1 MIEKGKPTVKI
12 KTKFYKSASL
22 LMTLIVLI
30 LSIGVFTLV
39 RAQTEITNQY
49 EDSTLKYNA
58 VNNLE
63 ESLSQVLFRARGYY
77 AFQDQRELDLLNENL
92 TAFKTNIEEFQALPL
107 SNEEEELNIILSDF
121 YTNYT
126 ETILP
131 LAISY
136 VENDDYASLRELS
149 AGGTNSEINQ
159 FLDYTQSFN
168 ENVQLE
174 RDTIFNQVIG
184 VINDFTIGFIVLGFL
199 SFVVFF
205 IVIKRLL
212 KEIIDPFDS
221 MILATDNLKKGKTSQ
236 LESNYQLTELSNL
249 ARSFNEMAIEV
260 QEKEEEL
267 TAQNEELISQQDELE
282 YNQGQLREYIT
293 EVEHINKALNQS
305 ALLCITDEKG
315 IIENVN
321 DMFCKISQFTKEE
334 LLGHTTRVLKSGY
347 HTQTFYETMWKTIT
361 KGKIWTGKIQNE
373 TKHGELY
380 WINATIVPF
389 LDDYGKAYRFILIGI
404 DITENKRNEQTL
416 KKLLSET
423 QKAKDKTES
432 YSNLN
437 KELTATVNRDEFLSR
452 VFDYFKVAFEFD
464 KGMLGSVK
472 QKQFALKGIAES
484 HANLFLAG
492 NYLKEILE
500 RLKVES
506 YFVIKREAYKTE
518 KGISLD
524 TVYSYDLYAA
534 VKNDENEIELVLALT
549 RIGYP
554 FTDEEIVEMIMLL
567 GQLKI
572 ALSRINIYE
581 DVQKERSLNKS
592 IVENVT
598 EGLQLVSLDGELL
611 QANSKLMTLVGIDS
625 YKKGKTTPKDT
636 WIKDFTSRCMEADKL
651 KDFFTE
657 AIEPTAKEL
666 NSIRCQMNDDKAKH
680 IQIYTSPVFMDSE
693 KTGTIFMYRDITKEY
708 EVDMMKSELVSTVSH
723 ELRTP
728 LSSVLGFTEMLLMKE
743 LKPEK
748 QKKYLETIFKEAK
761 RLTNLI
767 NDFLDVQRIES
778 GKQEYSMEALSIN
791 KVLIEVIESFKHE
804 RNHPIYLEDSA
815 NITTVLA
822 DKDRIIQ
829 LFTNLIS
836 NAVKFSPDGGKIAIQ
851 IKNESKNIVIK
862 VKDHGIGIPKEELS
876 NMFTKFKRIDNSA
889 SKKIGGT
896 GLGLAIT
903 KGIVEAHH
911 GQISIDSQEHKGTT
925 VTVRIPLE
933 ENANYTGLVNQDVLS
948 QNISNGNILL
958 VEDDISMAMM
968 LSESLKSNGFNVI
981 HYLNSEN
988 IMDIATERELL
999 GIVVDLILEDGETG
1013 WDLIETLQSNNETDN
1028 IPIIISSAIEKTAET
1043 LSEYTIYDYLVK
1055 PYSPEVLSNIMI
1067 KLAEKKDPKATID

>member
-1 MIEKGKPTVKI
+1 MSEKGRQTVKI
-12 KTKFYKSASL
+12 KNKFYKSAAL
-22 LMTLIVLI
+22 LLTLIVFI
-30 LSIGVFTLV
+30 MSVGVFTLL

-49 EDSTLKYNA
+49 EESTLKYGA

-63 ESLSQVLFRARGYY
+63 ESLTQVLFRARGYY
-77 AFQDQRELDLLNENL
+77 AFQDQSELDLLNENL
-92 TAFKTNIEEFQALPL
+92 GAFRTNIEYFQTLPL
-107 SNEEEELNIILSDF
+107 SSEEEELNAILSDF
-121 YTNYT
+121 YENYT
-126 ETILP
+126 ENLLP

-168 ENVQLE
+168 EEVQLE
-174 RDTIFNQVIG
+174 RDTIFNQVRG
-184 VINDFTIGFIVLGFL
+184 VINDFTTGFIVLGLTSFL
-199 SFVVFF
+199 LFF
-205 IVIKRLL
+205 IVIKSLL

-221 MILATDNLKKGKTSQ
+221 MILAADNLKKGKTSQ
-236 LESNYQLTELSNL
+236 LDSNYQLAELSNL
-249 ARSFNEMAIEV
+249 AHSFNEMAVEV

-267 TAQNEELISQQDELE
+267 LAQNEELISQQDELE
-282 YNQGQLREYIT
+282 FNQEQLREYVT

-315 IIENVN
+315 IIQNVN
-321 DMFCKISQFTKEE
+321 DMFCKTSQFTKEE
-334 LLGHTTRVLKSGY
+334 LLGHTTRVLKSGH
-347 HTQTFYETMWKTIT
+347 HTQTFYEKMWHTIT

-373 TKHGELY
+373 TKHGDYY

-389 LDDYGKAYRFILIGI
+389 LDDHGKAYRFILIGI

-423 QKAKDKTES
+423 QKAKEKTES

-437 KELTATVNRDEFLSR
+437 KELTATVDRDEFLSS
-452 VFDYFKVAFEFD
+452 VFDYFKLAFEFD
-464 KGMLGSVK
+464 KGMLTSVK
-472 QKQFALKGIAES
+472 QKHFALKGVAQS
-484 HANLFLAG
+484 HAKLFLTG
-492 NYLKEILE
+492 NHLEDILE
-500 RLKVES
+500 RLESES

-534 VKNDENEIELVLALT
+534 VKNDENDIELVLAVT

-554 FTDEEIVEMIMLL
+554 FTDEEIAEMLVLL
-567 GQLKI
+567 GQLSI

-581 DVQKERSLNKS
+581 DVQKERSLNES

-598 EGLQLVSLDGELL
+598 EGLQLVSLEGDLL
-611 QANSKLMTLVGIDS
+611 QANSKLMALVDIES
-625 YKKGKTTPKDT
+625 YKKGETVSKDT
-636 WIKDFTSRCMEADKL
+636 WIKDFTSKCMESDKV
-651 KDFFTE
+651 KAFFKE
-657 AIEPTAKEL
+657 AIDPAAREL
-666 NSIRCQMNDDKAKH
+666 KSIRCQMNDDKARH
-680 IQIYTSPVFMDSE
+680 IQIYTSPVFMESE

-708 EVDMMKSELVSTVSH
+708 EVDVMKSELVSTVSH

-728 LSSVLGFTEMLLMKE
+728 LSSVLGFTEMLLMRE

-778 GKQEYSMEALSIN
+778 GNQEYTMEPLTIN
-791 KVLIEVIESFKHE
+791 KVLIEVIETFKHE
-804 RNHPIYLEDSA
+804 KNHPIYLEDSA
-815 NITTVLA
+815 NLTTVLA

-836 NAVKFSPDGGKIAIQ
+836 NAVKFSPEGGNIAIQ
-851 IKNESKNIVIK
+851 IKNEDNKIVIN
-862 VKDHGIGIPKEELS
+862 VKDHGIGIPEAELS
-876 NMFTKFKRIDNSA
+876 SMFTKFKRIDNSA

-911 GQISIDSQEHKGTT
+911 GQITIDSKENRGTT
-925 VTVRIPLE
+925 VKVAFPVEETVIDGEL
-933 ENANYTGLVNQDVLS
+933 LNQDTYFQIES
-948 QNISNGNILL
+948 KGNILL

-981 HYLNSEN
+981 HYLNSKDILN
-988 IMDIATERELL
+988 IASERELL
-999 GIVVDLILEDGETG
+999 GIVVDLILEDGMTG
-1013 WDLIETLQSNNETDN
+1013 WDLIETLQNSEETKN
-1028 IPIIISSAIEKTAET
+1028 IPVIVSSAIEKTSDSLTDYA
-1043 LSEYTIYDYLVK
+1043 IHDYLVK
-1055 PYSPEVLSNIMI
+1055 PYSPELLSNIMI
-1067 KLAEKKDPKATID
+1067 ELAGNKQL